1 MHEEIDV
8 FSFRNSRDPEKGDL
22 LISEPYLPDDNFART
37 VILLAEH
44 NKEGS
49 LGFVLNKPSGM
60 MLSQVMPDLVDVDIP
75 LFYGGPVQRDTL
87 HFIHNCKDTLSE
99 SVEIGDGIFWGGDFH
114 ELISLIKNNLIRESE
129 FKFFIGYSGWAAG
142 QLKSELKINS
152 WIVTRNF
159 ATRQVFEQE
168 PSMLWKNTL
177 ESLGGKYKLFASF
190 PQDPR
195 MN

>member
-1 MHEEIDV
+1 MDV
-8 FSFRNSRDPEKGDL
+8 FSFRNDRDPEKGDL
-22 LISEPYLPDDNFART
+22 LISEPYLPDDNFSRT

-44 NKEGS
+44 NEEGS
-49 LGFVLNKPSGM
+49 LGFVLNKPSGVK
-60 MLSQVMPDLVDVDIP
+60 LSEVLPDLENVDAP

-87 HFIHNCKDTLSE
+87 HFIHCCEDYLTD
-99 SVEIGDGIFWGGDFH
+99 SVEIAKGIFWGGDFH
-114 ELISLIKNNLIRESE
+114 ELIHRIKNNLVSESD

-142 QLKSELKINS
+142 QLKNELKVNS

-159 ATRQVFEQE
+159 ATQQVFDPE
-168 PSMLWKNTL
+168 PALLWKSTL
-177 ESLGGKYKLFASF
+177 ENLGGKYKLFASF